1 MRVRILLLSL
11 VAFPVLLK
19 AQPVLTTVHGVVRDS
34 LTGERL
40 AYATV
45 VFEGLSSGTRT
56 DIKGNFYLE
65 TPQSPISVKVSYV
78 GYEPKSISIQPGTH
92 NELQVALSEG
102 TELREITIKPK
113 KYSNKNNPA
122 VDLIEE
128 VFRHKDQNRKEGLDY
143 YSAEKYERLQLDL
156 NNITDEYRK
165 KWYFKPFRFIFN
177 NVDTN
182 EVTQK
187 VALPFYLRERSLS
200 NFYRKQP
207 FSQKAL
213 LHGERLAGFADTEA
227 QEEDG
232 LGVDGDGVSSFLNTA
247 FSEVDIYEP
256 NIKLLGTEFVG
267 PLSGLATS
275 IYRFYILDT
284 LELDGKKYA
293 DVFFSPKNKANL
305 AFMGNML
312 VALDSS
318 YAVLRVEMGVP
329 KDINLNFVSDLHIE
343 QVFEPMG
350 TGDARRLL
358 LVQDAVTVD
367 LKILKRSAGRSLV
380 AKKSSSYRNYTLNAP
395 LPDSLFTGV
404 NQLKKD
410 TGELRK
416 REEAWWITRR
426 DSPLN
431 SSQVFI
437 TKMVDSIRQVPV
449 YKALVKVGE
458 VMSTGYY
465 RAGVVDIGS
474 INSFYGINDIEG
486 FRLRLGGRTN
496 ARLYKPLV
504 LQSYAAYGFRDNR
517 WKYQAGATY
526 SFNGKVPRAF
536 PQNQLVFSFMRDL
549 RIPGLA
555 LNRISQDN
563 AAVSFQRAER
573 NRMLMNSVWKVEY
586 KRELESM
593 LSFSAVALRKTFDS
607 EGVLTF
613 ELSGSEVGNPQYA
626 PSLNTTELGL
636 FVRFAPNQ
644 AIYNGANFR
653 YPIPGKYPIFT
664 TTFYNGFDNVLDGA
678 FAYQKWL
685 FSVEKRFFVAP
696 FGISDWLLNAGKVW
710 GKVPY
715 PLLEVHPA
723 NQTYLYDRYAYNLMN
738 FLEFVSDQ
746 FVSLNVQ
753 HNFNGL
759 IFNRIPGIK
768 KLQWREFF
776 SVKVLYGS
784 LSDRNN
790 PQLSSGLFKFPVD
803 AEGNSITHRLTEKP
817 YVEISAGIG
826 NLFKAI
832 RLDYVWRINYREIPG
847 APSWGLRVMV
857 SPGF

>member
-1 MRVRILLLSL
+1 
-11 VAFPVLLK
+11 
-19 AQPVLTTVHGVVRDS
+19 
-34 LTGERL
+34 
-40 AYATV
+40 
-45 VFEGLSSGTRT
+45 
-56 DIKGNFYLE
+56 
-65 TPQSPISVKVSYV
+65 
-78 GYEPKSISIQPGTH
+78 
-92 NELQVALSEG
+92 
-102 TELREITIKPK
+102 
-113 KYSNKNNPA
+113 
-122 VDLIEE
+122 
-128 VFRHKDQNRKEGLDY
+128 
-143 YSAEKYERLQLDL
+143 
-156 NNITDEYRK
+156 
-165 KWYFKPFRFIFN
+165 
-177 NVDTN
+177 
-182 EVTQK
+182 
-187 VALPFYLRERSLS
+187 
-200 NFYRKQP
+200 
-207 FSQKAL
+207 
-213 LHGERLAGFADTEA
+213 
-227 QEEDG
+227 
-232 LGVDGDGVSSFLNTA
+232 
-247 FSEVDIYEP
+247 
-256 NIKLLGTEFVG
+256 
-267 PLSGLATS
+267 
-275 IYRFYILDT
+275 
-284 LELDGKKYA
+284 
-293 DVFFSPKNKANL
+293 
-305 AFMGNML
+305 
-312 VALDSS
+312 
-318 YAVLRVEMGVP
+318 
-329 KDINLNFVSDLHIE
+329 
-343 QVFEPMG
+343 
-350 TGDARRLL
+350 
-358 LVQDAVTVD
+358 VTVD

-395 LPDSLFTGV
+395 LPDSLFTGI

-416 REEAWWITRR
+416 RGEAWWIDRR
-426 DSPLN
+426 NSPLN
-431 SSQVFI
+431 PSQVFI

-474 INSFYGINDIEG
+474 ISSFYGINDIEG

-768 KLQWREFF
+768 KLQWREFL

>member
-1 MRVRILLLSL
+1 MHLRTALLSL
-11 VAFPVLLK
+11 VAFPVLLA
-19 AQPVLTTVHGVVRDS
+19 AQTVPTSVHGIVRDS
-34 LTGERL
+34 LSGERL

-56 DIKGNFYLE
+56 DIKGNFFLE
-65 TPQSPISVKVSYV
+65 TNQAPNQIRVSYV
-78 GYEPKSISIQPGTH
+78 GYETKLMVVRPREH
-92 NELQVALSEG
+92 NELEVLLSESNA
-102 TELREITIKPK
+102 LKEITIKPK

-128 VFRHKDQNRKEGLDY
+128 VFKHKEQNRKEGLDY

-165 KWYFKPFRFIFN
+165 KWYFRPFRFIFN

-200 NFYRKQP
+200 TYYRKQP
-207 FSQKAL
+207 LSQKAL
-213 LHGERLAGFADTEA
+213 LHGERLAGFADTESK
-227 QEEDG
+227 EEDD
-232 LGVDGDGVSSFLNTA
+232 LGVDGEGVSAFLNTA

-256 NIKLLGTEFVG
+256 TIKLLGTEFVG

-293 DVFFSPKNKANL
+293 DVFFSPRNKANL

-343 QVFEPMG
+343 QEFEPMG
-350 TGDARRLL
+350 VGNARRLL
-358 LVQDAVTVD
+358 LVNDAVTVD

-380 AKKSSSYRNYTLNAP
+380 AKKSSYYRNYTLNQV
-395 LPDSLFTGV
+395 LLDSLFTGV

-416 REEAWWITRR
+416 RTEDWWIIRR
-426 DSPLN
+426 NVPLN
-431 SSQVFI
+431 PSQVFI
-437 TKMVDSIRQVPV
+437 TKMVDSIRQVPI
-449 YKALVKVGE
+449 YKAMVRVGE
-458 VMSTGYY
+458 VLSTGYY

-474 INSFYGINDIEG
+474 ISSFYGINDIEG
-486 FRLRLGGRTN
+486 FRLRIGGRTN
-496 ARLYKPLV
+496 SRLYKPLV
-504 LQSYAAYGFRDNR
+504 LQSYTAYGFRDNR

-536 PQNQLVFSFMRDL
+536 PQHQVVFSFMRDL

-555 LNRISQDN
+555 LNRVSQDN

-573 NRMLMNSVWKVEY
+573 NRMLMNSVWKLEY

-607 EGVLTF
+607 EGILTF

-644 AIYNGANFR
+644 TIYNGANFR
-653 YPIPGKYPIFT
+653 YPIPGKFPVFT

-723 NQTYLYDRYAYNLMN
+723 NQTYLYDRYAFNLMN

-746 FVSLNVQ
+746 FISLNVQ

-768 KLQWREFF
+768 RLQWREFF
-776 SVKVLYGS
+776 SAKILYGT
-784 LSDRNN
+784 LSDQNN
-790 PQLSSGLFKFPVD
+790 PALTGGLFKFPND
-803 AEGNSITHRLTEKP
+803 AAGNPITHRLGKKP

-832 RLDYVWRINYREIPG
+832 RLDYVWRINYLDIPG
-847 APSWGLRVMV
+847 APSWGLRVMLA
-857 SPGF
+857 PGF

>member
-1 MRVRILLLSL
+1 MRVQILLLSL
-11 VAFPVLLK
+11 VALPVLLK

-45 VFEGLSSGTRT
+45 VLEGVSSGTRT
-56 DIKGNFYLE
+56 DVKGNFFLE
-65 TPQSPISVKVSYV
+65 SSKNPTRIKVSYV
-78 GYEPKSISIQPGTH
+78 GYEPKSIPIQPGTH

-128 VFRHKDQNRKEGLDY
+128 VFRHKDQNRKEDLDY

-200 NFYRKQP
+200 NYYRKQP

-213 LHGERLAGFADTEA
+213 LHGERRAGFADTES

-329 KDINLNFVSDLHIE
+329 KDINLNFVSDLQIE

-395 LPDSLFTGV
+395 LPDSLFTGI

-416 REEAWWITRR
+416 RGEAWWIDRR
-426 DSPLN
+426 NSPLN
-431 SSQVFI
+431 PSQVFI

-474 INSFYGINDIEG
+474 ISSFYGINDIEG

-768 KLQWREFF
+768 KLQWREFL